1 MRRFIA
7 SLHIV
12 FLALFFSAPVAV
24 VVTPVAHA
32 TTESEICKGANVGG
46 ATNACSGRNEDGSVS
61 PGASDGALKDTFRT
75 ISNTLL
81 FLVGAIAVI
90 ALIYGGF
97 RYIASTGNSTQIE
110 AAKHTI
116 IYAVTGLVVAILSYA
131 IVNFIISRIG

>member
-12 FLALFFSAPVAV
+12 FLALIFSAPVAV
-24 VVTPVAHA
+24 TVAPAAHA
-32 TTESEICKGANVGG
+32 TTESEICNGANIGG
-46 ATNACSGRNEDGSVS
+46 GNSCSGS
-61 PGASDGALKDTFRT
+61 PGTSDDSLKKTFRT
-75 ISNTLL
+75 ASNVLL
-81 FLVGAIAVI
+81 YLVGAIAVI

-97 RYIASTGNSTQIE
+97 RYVASTGNSAQIE

-116 IYAVTGLVVAILSYA
+116 IYAITGLVVAILAYA